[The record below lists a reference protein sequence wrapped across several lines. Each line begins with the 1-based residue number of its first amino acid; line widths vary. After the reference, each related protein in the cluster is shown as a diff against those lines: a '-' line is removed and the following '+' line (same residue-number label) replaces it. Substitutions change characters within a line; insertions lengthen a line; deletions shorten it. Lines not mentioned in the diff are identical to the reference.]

1 MRRIKLLLLF
11 TVVFGI
17 GVSVGAAVS
26 TQKMMLEDEVY
37 LSPTSGTSLK
47 MLLDSRNLG
56 GGEVEIGEITFPPG
70 TNSGNHPH
78 GSTEVFYVLSGEA
91 EHVVNGESHL
101 LKPGMLGFVRPPDE
115 VNHIV
120 PGDEPVKALVIW
132 APGGEAQ
139 GLMDAW
145 EKQ

>member
-1 MRRIKLLLLF
+1 
-11 TVVFGI
+11 
-17 GVSVGAAVS
+17 
-26 TQKMMLEDEVY
+26 
-37 LSPTSGTSLK
+37 
-47 MLLDSRNLG
+47 
-56 GGEVEIGEITFPPG
+56 
-70 TNSGNHPH
+70 
-78 GSTEVFYVLSGEA
+78 
-91 EHVVNGESHL
+91 
-101 LKPGMLGFVRPPDE
+101 MLGFVRPPDE